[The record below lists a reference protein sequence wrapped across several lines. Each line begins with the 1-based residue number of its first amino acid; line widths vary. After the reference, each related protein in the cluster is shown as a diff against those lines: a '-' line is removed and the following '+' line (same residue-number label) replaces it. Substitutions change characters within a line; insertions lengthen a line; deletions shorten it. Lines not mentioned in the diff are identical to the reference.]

1 LDHANNSPAIALSDA
16 RSVAKFTSVGRVAYS
31 DPFCASSMRLNGG
44 TDPDALPKLTNV
56 PRGDRQSSDA
66 GNVSLPTPS

>member
-1 LDHANNSPAIALSDA
+1 MS
-16 RSVAKFTSVGRVAYS
+16 
-31 DPFCASSMRLNGG
+31 NGG
-44 TDPDALPKLTNV
+44 TGPDALPKLTNR